1 MYGCQLPSDERIP
14 QPDGLTVC
22 LDCAEQQQDTLN
34 HLTAYDRLEMEVV
47 Q

>member
-22 LDCAEQQQDTLN
+22 LDCAEQQDTLN